1 MIDPELVNI
10 GITIAATFITTV
22 ITMGKWFHLSLA
34 RLNSRINDL
43 SLAISALDKNLAV
56 QTALF
61 EQFLKKGFL

>member
-1 MIDPELVNI
+1 MIDPELANI

-22 ITMGKWFHLSLA
+22 ITMGKWLHLSVS

-61 EQFLKKGFL
+61 EQCIKKGFM